1 MSTITDN
8 FKALAEEKQIQFKVK
23 EIPAPIR
30 NKEGETTEQQQLLF
44 QSALRVTKDKPV
56 GCAVIIHDAPLERV
70 NYQITYN
77 KIGYVTD
84 RNKLPDILTQL
95 NELNAMKSG
104 YFRFLVSGD
113 GELFMRYLGITGED
127 VNPVMDVFVFGGRIL
142 RALLPELE
150 KMDGLDLTPKK
161 G

>member
-8 FKALAEEKQIQFKVK
+8 FKALAEEKQIQFKTK
-23 EIPAPIR
+23 EVPAPVR
-30 NKEGETTEQQQLLF
+30 NKDGETTEQKQILF

-56 GCAVIIHDAPLERV
+56 GCAVIIHDASVERV

-84 RNKLPDILTQL
+84 RNKLPDILAAL
-95 NELNAMKSG
+95 NELNAMRSG
-104 YFRFLVSGD
+104 YYRFLVSGD
-113 GELFMRYLGITGED
+113 GEIFMRFLGITSED
-127 VNPVMDVFVFGGRIL
+127 VRPVMDVFIFGGRIL

-150 KMDGLDLTPKK
+150 KMEGIDLTPRKA
-161 G
+161 